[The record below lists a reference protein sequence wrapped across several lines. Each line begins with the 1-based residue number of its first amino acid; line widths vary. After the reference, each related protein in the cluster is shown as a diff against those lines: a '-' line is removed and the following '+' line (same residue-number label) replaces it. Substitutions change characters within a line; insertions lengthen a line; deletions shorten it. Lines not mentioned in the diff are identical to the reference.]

1 MGRLII
7 EEIGEDLMCSFLCRK
22 INIVYFLYLVVELIR
37 DFKKGLN
44 NEL

>member
-1 MGRLII
+1 MGRLIM
-7 EEIGEDLMCSFLCRK
+7 EEVGGDLMCSFPCRK
-22 INIVYFLYLVVELIR
+22 INAVYFPYLVVELIR